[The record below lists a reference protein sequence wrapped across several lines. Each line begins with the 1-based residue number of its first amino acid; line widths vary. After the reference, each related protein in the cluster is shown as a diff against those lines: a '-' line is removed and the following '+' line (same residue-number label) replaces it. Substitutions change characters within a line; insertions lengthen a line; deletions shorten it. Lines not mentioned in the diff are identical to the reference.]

1 MGRLVAEKYQHFGSI
16 ESPAACPKCGSG
28 DLSFPY
34 HGPRTRLW
42 LSTCRDCG
50 RKIRSVTQFEVTPP
64 RRLRARIV
72 REPDPQ
78 PMRPMAT
85 TQMAAAIAIG
95 ETVRLPYREPGE
107 EG

>member
-1 MGRLVAEKYQHFGSI
+1 M
-16 ESPAACPKCGSG
+16 
-28 DLSFPY
+28 DLTFPY

-42 LSTCRDCG
+42 LSTCRDCD
-50 RKIRSVTQFEVTPP
+50 RKIRSVTQFDVE
-64 RRLRARIV
+64 RRRSTRGHVAID
-72 REPDPQ
+72 PDPQ
-78 PMRPMAT
+78 PMRPVAT